1 MKNEEEILEQTEIS
15 SPDYFIGQIF
25 WGTYPASAADWCADN
40 NAFIEEI
47 EPVIEND
54 ISIRRFEIKAIIISE
69 PTPEQQRENRAIAY
83 ERYVDQ
89 ITAHIERLKDEEQT
103 DEIVAKINE
112 LKQER
117 SQKVQEIKNKYPKG

>member
-1 MKNEEEILEQTEIS
+1 MENETEILEQTEIS
-15 SPDYFIGQIF
+15 SSDYYIGQVF
-25 WGTYPASAADWCADN
+25 LGTYPPSAADWCMN
-40 NAFIEEI
+40 HNAFIEEI
-47 EPVIEND
+47 ESVTED
-54 ISIRRFEIKAIIISE
+54 DTTIRRFEIKSIIISE
-69 PTPEQQRENRAIAY
+69 PTPEQQRESRAIAY

-103 DEIVAKINE
+103 DEIITKINE

>member
-1 MKNEEEILEQTEIS
+1 MENETEILEQPEVFS
-15 SPDYFIGQIF
+15 SDYYIGQVF
-25 WGTYPASAADWCADN
+25 PGTYSPSAADWCMDH

-47 EPVIEND
+47 EPVTEDD
-54 ISIRRFEIKAIIISE
+54 IITRRFEIKALIISE

-103 DEIVAKINE
+103 EEIVSKINE
-112 LKQER
+112 LKRER